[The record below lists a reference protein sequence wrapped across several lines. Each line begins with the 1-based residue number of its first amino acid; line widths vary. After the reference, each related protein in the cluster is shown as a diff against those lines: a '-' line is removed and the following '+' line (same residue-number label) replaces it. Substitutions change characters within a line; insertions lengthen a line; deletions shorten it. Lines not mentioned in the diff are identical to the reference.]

1 MCSLKPTKEKYPVA
15 QGLQNALLYFLKF
28 LLETNMRP
36 KSFLFRNNNNKKKK
50 TKGSRVKKNKLD
62 FIKI

>member
-36 KSFLFRNNNNKKKK
+36 KSFLFRNNNNNKKK

>member
-50 TKGSRVKKNKLD
+50 NQGIQGKKK
-62 FIKI
+62 